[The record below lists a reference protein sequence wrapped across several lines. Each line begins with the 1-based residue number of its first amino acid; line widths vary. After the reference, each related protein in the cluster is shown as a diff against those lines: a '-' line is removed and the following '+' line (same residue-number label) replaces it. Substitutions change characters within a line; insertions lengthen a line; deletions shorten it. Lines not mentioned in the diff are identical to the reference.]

1 MNITELKHQMLR
13 MIRERRELASHLQQF
28 QRVVPE
34 FSNFL
39 TFSSMVPRIV
49 GNEATSPSE
58 YPQKG
63 PFDSEDNAAESSLP
77 TQSPKQ
83 IGLKQNISDG
93 GDDYVGVPACQL
105 AQPDKF

>member
-13 MIRERRELASHLQQF
+13 MIRERRELASHLQQ
-28 QRVVPE
+28 